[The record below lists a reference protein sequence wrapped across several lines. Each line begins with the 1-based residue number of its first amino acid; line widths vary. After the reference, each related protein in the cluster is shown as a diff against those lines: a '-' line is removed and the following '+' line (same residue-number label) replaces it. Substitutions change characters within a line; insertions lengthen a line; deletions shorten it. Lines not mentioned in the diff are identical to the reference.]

1 MVASSAMSQLRGG
14 DSRRRFSDLDRVS
27 RAVDQV
33 KVNINSLIENF
44 DLYAKQLCVHLICV

>member
-33 KVNINSLIENF
+33 KVYINLLIENV